1 MPVMEVVEFYFKE
14 SEEAKEQTR
23 KYEVEDYEDAI
34 AQFRAEFPD
43 DETKPAIFRIR
54 VEHPEQKVV

>member
-1 MPVMEVVEFYFKE
+1 METVEFYFKE

-43 DETKPAIFRIR
+43 EETKPAIFRIR
-54 VEHPEQKVV
+54 VEHVQPNVV

>member
-1 MPVMEVVEFYFKE
+1 MEIVEFYFKE

-34 AQFRAEFPD
+34 AQFKAEFPNE
-43 DETKPAIFRIR
+43 ETKPAIFRIR
-54 VEHPEQKVV
+54 VEHVQPNVV

>member
-1 MPVMEVVEFYFKE
+1 METVEFYFKQDKD
-14 SEEAKEQTR
+14 KEQTR

-43 DETKPAIFRIR
+43 EETKPAIFRIR
-54 VEHPEQKVV
+54 VEHPNTNVV